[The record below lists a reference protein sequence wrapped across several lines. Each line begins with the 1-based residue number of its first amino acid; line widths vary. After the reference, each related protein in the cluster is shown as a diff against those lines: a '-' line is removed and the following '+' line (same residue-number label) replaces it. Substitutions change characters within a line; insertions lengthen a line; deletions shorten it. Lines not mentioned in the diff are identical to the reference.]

1 MAKPSRRSISVL
13 YTADLYIELVKTVIE
28 TVPVAELL
36 RSRHGGGALGDTA
49 IRPSVC
55 PSQPRL

>member
-13 YTADLYIELVKTVIE
+13 YTADLYIELVKTVTV

-36 RSRHGGGALGDTA
+36 RSRHGEALGDTA